1 MKNKK
6 NYFFLIALGI
16 LLSGCS
22 SPTIQKKINVTES
35 LRSWD
40 SYYGNMLDNNK
51 DNLRNLSLACLDISI
66 SKETFDSL
74 LERGSKVIT
83 STKWTSGQQE
93 YKYFFSSGNPSGYM
107 EKGTCIGYTYII
119 EGPKKLLEKYYA
131 KD

>member
-1 MKNKK
+1 M
-6 NYFFLIALGI
+6 
-16 LLSGCS
+16 
-22 SPTIQKKINVTES
+22 P
-35 LRSWD
+35 
-40 SYYGNMLDNNK
+40 
-51 DNLRNLSLACLDISI
+51 I
-66 SKETFDSL
+66 SKETFDYL

-93 YKYFFSSGNPSGYM
+93 YKYFYRAGEPAGFM